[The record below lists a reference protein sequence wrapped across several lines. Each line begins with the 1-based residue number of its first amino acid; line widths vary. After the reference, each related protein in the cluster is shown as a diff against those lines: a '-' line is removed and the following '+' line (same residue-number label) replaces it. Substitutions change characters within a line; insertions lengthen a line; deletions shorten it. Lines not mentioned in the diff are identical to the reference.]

1 MATAELKSPTQPDW
15 TRPAPARTSFLD
27 PAINYQR
34 LRHGGLARWLRSA
47 IYRLLVGRANWPLV
61 FRPPVGEGPRLTSP
75 HLYVHLPFCRQICPH
90 CPYNKTLYRDSEH
103 DRYAR
108 ALAQEM
114 TEYFVERKPPR
125 VRSLYFG
132 GGTPSVTPELIRLA
146 LETAGLYLEGNCD
159 IGVEVHPADAT
170 PELLDDLRA
179 MGVNRVSLGVETF
192 RPDLLKQLGRT
203 YSPEQADESLRLAR
217 SRFPVVDVNLIC
229 AIPGQSES
237 ETAADTRRCLD
248 LGVDQVSAYTLFTFV
263 HTTLGKRVEQ
273 RRVPVYGDASRVR
286 ALWSIAKTCKDAGFV
301 RTSPWNYTR
310 PGITPYSTV
319 TRESYVG
326 FGAGASSKVDGVFWF
341 NTFAL
346 DAYLGQTRNRPA
358 LVMETSER
366 FRRFHWL
373 YWQLYGTVV
382 DAPRYRELFGRDLE
396 RDFGFVFAALRLLG
410 MAHREGPRWR
420 VSEFGAIWMHRLQ
433 QLFSITYIDQVWQQ
447 CQAEAW
453 PREVVLT

>member
-1 MATAELKSPTQPDW
+1 
-15 TRPAPARTSFLD
+15 
-27 PAINYQR
+27 
-34 LRHGGLARWLRSA
+34 
-47 IYRLLVGRANWPLV
+47 
-61 FRPPVGEGPRLTSP
+61 
-75 HLYVHLPFCRQICPH
+75 
-90 CPYNKTLYRDSEH
+90 
-103 DRYAR
+103 
-108 ALAQEM
+108 
-114 TEYFVERKPPR
+114 
-125 VRSLYFG
+125 
-132 GGTPSVTPELIRLA
+132 
-146 LETAGLYLEGNCD
+146 
-159 IGVEVHPADAT
+159 
-170 PELLDDLRA
+170 
-179 MGVNRVSLGVETF
+179 GVETF

-217 SRFPVVDVNLIC
+217 TRFPVVDVNLIC
-229 AIPGQSES
+229 AIPAQSDS
-237 ETAADTRRCLD
+237 DTAADTRRCLD
-248 LGVDQVSAYTLFTFV
+248 LGVDQGSAYTLFTFV

-310 PGITPYSTV
+310 PGIAPYSTV

-382 DAPRYRELFGRDLE
+382 DAARYRELFGRDLQ
-396 RDFGFVFAALRLLG
+396 RDFGLVFAALRLLG

-420 VSEFGAIWMHRLQ
+420 VMGCAASW
-433 QLFSITYIDQVWQQ
+433 
-447 CQAEAW
+447 
-453 PREVVLT
+453 